1 MDSSFYKT
9 KTKSSTNIV
18 LLLLM
23 LFIVVFPKGGIK
35 YKSIPITW
43 GYTLLALV
51 SFTLLLRKRYSIRK
65 EHLYVLLALLPFQIY
80 SACSL
85 FINGIENIGF
95 AFSFFV
101 SFFCLPF
108 IFFFIFSEYIENL
121 DTAYFFIILK
131 RSIFFIACYGIFLFF
146 YRVIVGTLLE
156 IPLLTTNYHEKGII
170 ETTKFI
176 HNRGLF
182 LKLISTYN
190 NGNIFGLCLL
200 MILPLYNYIEKNI
213 FKKNIVKLSLI
224 FTLSR
229 TVWIGLIISEFFFSF
244 FIIKN
249 KHKSLVRFF
258 MTALAV
264 IAIIVFFSRYI
275 QRPISWY
282 FDKDMGG
289 RVKEYYFIIKF
300 LSHIPFAHIAEMI
313 YFSVLYIFGFLG
325 FILFIISMFSPI
337 AFFTLKNIKSNI
349 SDIDKC
355 IILGLAT
362 YLIVSFS
369 DGALLYLP
377 VMAFY
382 WFLSSFLLSKKELTL
397 EF

>member
-1 MDSSFYKT
+1 
-9 KTKSSTNIV
+9 
-18 LLLLM
+18 M

-35 YKSIPITW
+35 HHNIPITW
-43 GYTLLALV
+43 GYALLALI

-65 EHLYVLLALLPFQIY
+65 EHLYILLALLPFQIY

-95 AFSFFV
+95 AFAFFV
-101 SFFCLPF
+101 SFFCLSF
-108 IFFFIFSEYIENL
+108 IFFFILSEYIENL
-121 DTAYFFIILK
+121 DILYFFKILK
-131 RSIFFIACYGIFLFF
+131 RSVFFIACYGIFLFF
-146 YRVIVGTLLE
+146 YRYFVGSLLE
-156 IPLLTTNYHEKGII
+156 IPLLTTNYHEKGVI

-229 TVWIGLIISEFFFSF
+229 TVWIGLVISEFFFSF

-249 KHKSLVRFF
+249 KHKSLARFF
-258 MTALAV
+258 MTTLIV
-264 IAIIVFFSRYI
+264 ITIIVFFSKYI

-289 RVKEYYFIIKF
+289 RVKDYYFIISF

-325 FILFIISMFSPI
+325 LVFFIISMFSPI
-337 AFFTLKNIKSNI
+337 ALFALKNIKNNLSNV
-349 SDIDKC
+349 DKC

-369 DGALLYLP
+369 DGAILYLP

-382 WFLSSFLLSKKELTL
+382 WFLSSFLLSRKEYSY
-397 EF
+397 EFLDIM